1 VTLVVESRKGAVA
14 LRRWANG
21 SVSLPRSSNR
31 TYGFAASG
39 FPTDF
44 VVGTRQQPTGAAFAL
59 PSSLFGRLLIVIGVC
74 RLAPITSIL
83 AFFASASEV
92 RGLCSAGITRPQRS
106 YAPVRLPLKAAI
118 PRMTFEACAPP

>member
-1 VTLVVESRKGAVA
+1 MLGVADHRAHLADRHDGYHVIAICEGSRSLFFGVVESRKGAVA

-83 AFFASASEV
+83 AFFASASD
-92 RGLCSAGITRPQRS
+92 
-106 YAPVRLPLKAAI
+106 
-118 PRMTFEACAPP
+118 